1 MAQLSASRIFNAL
14 AGLFSSTD
22 STDEALLKTALW
34 RKTIHCHVTDGG
46 TAGTAQTETV
56 VWRNDT
62 GATVKVVSAH
72 VIAPVA
78 VTANATNYAT
88 FLVYKRSSAG
98 ASQAT
103 IGTFATDT
111 VTTDDMTAFAPKEL
125 TLTVANV
132 EVAAGA
138 VITCAVTKTAAGV
151 AIAAATSQARV
162 QIVVE
167 PIGS

>member
-111 VTTDDMTAFAPKEL
+111 VT
-125 TLTVANV
+125 NV